1 MCGSD
6 RVDSCTPER
15 CAGDLCPPDGA
26 PPCGAE
32 EPCAGALPNA
42 NKAIQDADEVK
53 DKLQDLNNKITQAAA
68 QVPQHTFTIITLE
81 LYYKKAKFI

>member
-1 MCGSD
+1 M
-6 RVDSCTPER
+6 DSCTPER

-42 NKAIQDADEVK
+42 NKAFQDADEVK
-53 DKLQDLNNKITQAAA
+53 AKLQELNNKITQAAA
-68 QVPQHTFTIITLE
+68 QVPQHSELTF
-81 LYYKKAKFI
+81 